1 MKRKIC
7 FVTGSRADYGLLRCV
22 MQEVKVDPEL
32 TLQVI
37 ATGMHLSSIFGLT
50 YKDIEADGFVIDR
63 KVLALSDDD
72 TPVGIGVAMSNVLVG
87 CAEAFRDLRPDII
100 VVLGDRFEIFA
111 AVSAAL
117 VARIP
122 IAHLHGGES
131 TVGAF
136 DEAMR
141 HSITKMSHLHFVAA
155 KEYRDRVIQLGESPE
170 RVFLVGGIGL
180 DNLKSLQLLAKQE
193 LEASLNLKFDKKS
206 LLITFHPVTL
216 EDGTEE
222 SQITELFSALSELED
237 TTLIITFPN
246 ADTGGQSLIKI
257 IEEFVQK
264 HKNAKAFPSLGQ
276 VRYLSCLSI
285 VDAVVGNSSSGLIEA
300 PSFRKGT
307 INIGERQLGR
317 LQASSVI
324 NCLPERV
331 SILAAIKKLYSNDF
345 QLQLSETI
353 NPYGEAG
360 GSSKVV
366 EILRTVSTNGIVKKS
381 FHDL

>member
-1 MKRKIC
+1 
-7 FVTGSRADYGLLRCV
+7 
-22 MQEVKVDPEL
+22 
-32 TLQVI
+32 
-37 ATGMHLSSIFGLT
+37 
-50 YKDIEADGFVIDR
+50 
-63 KVLALSDDD
+63 
-72 TPVGIGVAMSNVLVG
+72 
-87 CAEAFRDLRPDII
+87 
-100 VVLGDRFEIFA
+100 
-111 AVSAAL
+111 
-117 VARIP
+117 
-122 IAHLHGGES
+122 
-131 TVGAF
+131 VGAF